1 MGAGR
6 EGVSL
11 ACAGRVG
18 GRVPVGGPMEDWM
31 NLERLRVEGVPMVCL
46 NGALDKVP
54 EKRRRLGSSRLLSAP
69 LCPSRPISAFGQL
82 RLAPAA
88 TR

>member
-1 MGAGR
+1 
-6 EGVSL
+6 
-11 ACAGRVG
+11 
-18 GRVPVGGPMEDWM
+18 M

-69 LCPSRPISAFGQL
+69 LGSSLPLSAHLCLRPASTCTC
-82 RLAPAA
+82 RY
-88 TR
+88 